1 MSGRLPAFH
10 HVSGPEQLVAEHVAF
25 LSFFLRLFLL
35 TLWHLLY
42 LCRCC
47 RCTTVFCQNQNTA
60 TLDLLVLGVLSA
72 ICLEMMLRTLR
83 EAIAGLVSARFEHRG
98 HYESLYRLLSL
109 PMDRFEKGEWDA
121 PRAFI
126 VYR

>member
-10 HVSGPEQLVAEHVAF
+10 HVSGPEQLVAGQRRLFELFSA
-25 LSFFLRLFLL
+25 SFFINVVALALPLSMLQVYDRILP
-35 TLWHLLY
+35 
-42 LCRCC
+42 
-47 RCTTVFCQNQNTA
+47 NQNTA